1 MDETQPPRAG
11 SRPLRRFSAGRAR
24 GLGTLAVAVIA
35 AFATIATSPPEESV
49 RHRTDG
55 PRVEL
60 TAEQPEITVPIEVMA
75 SPEAEPAAEK
85 RSTVFVQPIWSAV
98 NGGQPTDGSTPTIPS
113 TREVLELSFLD
124 AAGGVLTSGTG
135 ENLSCNVAGCG
146 TPAAVRFHLL
156 DPSVGRFALNWDL
169 EVDYYFGAGGVPA
182 NAEIGVEFGDTDS
195 ATTSV
200 VTRSQIAGTTERTR
214 YGFGVT
220 RIQIHAPHGIPADA
234 EVSFEPVYATPGV
247 HLHGPEQTHE
257 VNQNVAIRLSPPQ
270 QCQTGPCD
278 WSLLVTGSA
287 QWQLVAQPE
296 LDIEAGVAPV
306 TPVELVSA
314 PVSGELDIQ
323 SEIQSR
329 LSASVQL
336 DRSLVDGRDFDV
348 QGPLVAVEF
357 QLTWQDPDARLR
369 TPEFERLSNEPG
381 RQVVARVLDV
391 VCDDQTCRGTTQTPV
406 FFVPEDA
413 SGTVSWEARVFIPY
427 LITGR
432 VPDEGNIEVEVQS

>member
-1 MDETQPPRAG
+1 MQPPGVG
-11 SRPLRRFSAGRAR
+11 SRTVRRFSAGRVR
-24 GLGTLAVAVIA
+24 GLGTLAVAVVA
-35 AFATIATSPPEESV
+35 ALASIATSPAEESV
-49 RHRTDG
+49 HHRANG

-60 TAEQPEITVPIEVMA
+60 TAEEPEIIVPIEVMA

-124 AAGGVLTSGTG
+124 ATGGVLTSGTG

-169 EVDYYFGAGGVPA
+169 EVDYYFGAGEVPQD
-182 NAEIGVEFGDTDS
+182 AEIGVELGDVDS
-195 ATTSV
+195 ATTV
-200 VTRSQIAGTTERTR
+200 VARGSQTSRIRDRTR
-214 YGFGVT
+214 YGFGIT

-234 EVSFEPVYATPGV
+234 EVSFEPVQATQGV
-247 HLHGPEQTHE
+247 FLHEPEQTHNVDQH
-257 VNQNVAIRLSPPQ
+257 VNIRLRPPQ

-278 WSLLVTGSA
+278 WSLLLMGSSA

-296 LDIEAGVAPV
+296 LDVEAGVAPV
-306 TPVELVSA
+306 TPVELESA
-314 PVSGELDIQ
+314 PVSGELEIQ
-323 SEIQSR
+323 GGIQSR
-329 LSASVQL
+329 LSASVEL

-348 QGPLVAVEF
+348 LGPLVAVEF
-357 QLTWQDPDARLR
+357 QLTWKDPDVRLR

-391 VCDDQTCRGTTQTPV
+391 VCDDQTCRGTTETPV
-406 FFVPEDA
+406 FFGAEDA
-413 SGTVSWEARVFIPY
+413 SGTVSWEARAFIPY

-432 VPDEGNIEVEVQS
+432 VPDEGNIDVEVQS